1 MFIKETETAIVSE
14 ATVKP
19 KKKRQLTEKQLEGL
33 RKGREKMAEK
43 RKMKKALT
51 EKKKALQKKDVEA
64 SKENSQVEK
73 KERKAKKKAVEESV
87 IQELTFKEK
96 KAKGEKSA
104 TKFNKLKLKAL
115 DSIKTSKELA
125 EFERIMKGVSSDMA
139 KNPEK
144 LYTYLREHADRLAPE
159 EKRKA
164 YMERQVKNSKGKK
177 SPKRKPIA
185 KQTAKQEEKME
196 TITETTE
203 EKKPNLTLNI
213 ENV

>member
-1 MFIKETETAIVSE
+1 MSEEMFIKETESNIE
-14 ATVKP
+14 VKP

-51 EKKKALQKKDVEA
+51 EKKKALQKKDVDA
-64 SKENSQVEK
+64 TKENSKTEK
-73 KERKAKKKAVEESV
+73 KERQAKKKAVEESV
-87 IQELTFKEK
+87 KQELTYKEK
-96 KAKGEKSA
+96 KAKAEKSA

-115 DSIKTSKELA
+115 DSIKTSRELE
-125 EFERIMKGVSSDMA
+125 EFEKIMKGVSSDMA
-139 KNPEK
+139 KNPEQ
-144 LYTYLREHADRLAPE
+144 LYIYLREHADRLAPE

-177 SPKRKPIA
+177 SPKRKPA
-185 KQTAKQEEKME
+185 KKLEQME

-203 EKKPNLTLNI
+203 EKKPNLKLNI
-213 ENV
+213 ENVK

>member
-1 MFIKETETAIVSE
+1 MSEEMFIKETETNVE
-14 ATVKP
+14 VKP

-51 EKKKALQKKDVEA
+51 EKKKALQKKDVDA
-64 SKENSQVEK
+64 TKENSKTEK
-73 KERKAKKKAVEESV
+73 KERQAKKKAVEESV
-87 IQELTFKEK
+87 KQELSFKEK

-115 DSIKTSKELA
+115 DSIKTSRELE
-125 EFERIMKGVSSDMA
+125 EFEKIMKGVSSDMA
-139 KNPEK
+139 KNPEQ

-164 YMERQVKNSKGKK
+164 YMEREVKNSKGKK
-177 SPKRKPIA
+177 SPKKRL
-185 KQTAKQEEKME
+185 E

-203 EKKPNLTLNI
+203 EKKPNLKLNI
-213 ENV
+213 ENVK

>member
-1 MFIKETETAIVSE
+1 MSEEMFIKETETEAIE
-14 ATVKP
+14 VKP

-51 EKKKALQKKDVEA
+51 EKKKALQKKDGEA
-64 SKENSQVEK
+64 SKQNLQTEK

-96 KAKGEKSA
+96 KVKAEKSA
-104 TKFNKLKLKAL
+104 SKFAKLKLKAL
-115 DSIKTSKELA
+115 DSIKTSKELE
-125 EFERIMKGVSSDMA
+125 EFEKIMKGVSSDMA
-139 KNPEK
+139 KNPEQ

-164 YMERQVKNSKGKK
+164 YMKRQVKNSRGKK
-177 SPKRKPIA
+177 SPKRRL
-185 KQTAKQEEKME
+185 E

-203 EKKPNLTLNI
+203 EKKPNLKLNI

>member
-1 MFIKETETAIVSE
+1 MSEEMFIKETETEAIE
-14 ATVKP
+14 VKP

-51 EKKKALQKKDVEA
+51 EKKKALQKKDGEA
-64 SKENSQVEK
+64 SKQNLQTEK
-73 KERKAKKKAVEESV
+73 KERKAKKKAVEKS
-87 IQELTFKEK
+87 IKQELTFKEK
-96 KAKGEKSA
+96 KERAEKSSS
-104 TKFNKLKLKAL
+104 KFNKIKLKAL
-115 DSIKTSKELA
+115 DSIKTSKELE
-125 EFERIMKGVSSDMA
+125 EFEKVMKGVSNDMA

-144 LYTYLREHADRLAPE
+144 LYEYLREHADRLAPE
-159 EKRKA
+159 KHRKA

-177 SPKRKPIA
+177 SPKKRL
-185 KQTAKQEEKME
+185 E

-203 EKKPNLTLNI
+203 EKKPNLKLNI

>member
-1 MFIKETETAIVSE
+1 MFIKENETVSE
-14 ATVKP
+14 AIEVKP

-51 EKKKALQKKDVEA
+51 EKKKALQKKDSEA

-87 IQELTFKEK
+87 KQELTFKEK
-96 KAKGEKSA
+96 KAKAEKSA
-104 TKFNKLKLKAL
+104 SKFNKIKLKAL
-115 DSIKTSKELA
+115 DNIKSSKELD
-125 EFERIMKGVSSDMA
+125 EFEKIMKGVSNDMA
-139 KNPEK
+139 KNPEQ
-144 LYTYLREHADRLAPE
+144 LYAYLREHADRLAPE

-177 SPKRKPIA
+177 SPKRKP
-185 KQTAKQEEKME
+185 EKKYREAME

-203 EKKPNLTLNI
+203 EKKPNLKLNI